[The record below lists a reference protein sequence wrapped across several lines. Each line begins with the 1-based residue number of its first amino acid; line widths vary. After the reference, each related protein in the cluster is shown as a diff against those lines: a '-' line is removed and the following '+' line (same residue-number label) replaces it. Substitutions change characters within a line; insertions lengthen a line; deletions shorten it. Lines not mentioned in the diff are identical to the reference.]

1 MTTGM
6 KGRLLIFSLG
16 RRGAAP
22 NQTFELARALL
33 KRREV
38 VLSLCVSRQS
48 DLRREI
54 EALGLPTLV
63 VSTYADLRGW
73 ELFATLWRLPLAL
86 LAFVFFLLKQKPDM
100 VLCPMGHIW
109 NPVFLPVMRLFG
121 IRYAL
126 MVHDGLVKAGD
137 HMSAPQRWN
146 EIELRNAD
154 LLIAMTD
161 FVRSQLVEGRH
172 RKKEDVPVIPL
183 GPFEA
188 AAGQQI
194 SVSERAT
201 KIRREGIRELL
212 FFGRI
217 LDYKGLDLLLE
228 AFAQIEPLYPLLR
241 LKIAGSGDIE
251 PYRPLLARLAHVDLD
266 LRYIPEEEVPAIF
279 AGSDVVILPYKE
291 ATQSGVI
298 AVAQTAGVPVIAT
311 PIGGLKEQIE
321 DGVTGLLSRDVTADS
336 LAHAIRGLLDDPI
349 LYEKISHQGQEYSR
363 KLWDYAARDIAAL
376 VERTRMEKN
385 VVT

>member
-1 MTTGM
+1 MTA
-6 KGRLLIFSLG
+6 RLLIFSLG

-22 NQTFELARALL
+22 NQTFELARALV

-38 VLSLCVSRQS
+38 ELSLCISRQS
-48 DLRREI
+48 DLRGEI
-54 EALGLPTLV
+54 VALGLPTLV

-73 ELFATLWRLPLAL
+73 DLLATLWRLPRAMLS
-86 LAFVFFLLKQKPDM
+86 FVFFVLRRKPDM

-109 NPVFLPVMRLFG
+109 NPVFLPVMRLLR

-126 MVHDGLVKAGD
+126 MVHDGVVKAGD

-146 EIELRNAD
+146 EIELRGAD
-154 LLIAMTD
+154 TLIAMTE

-172 RKKEDVPVIPL
+172 CKPEDVPVIPL

-188 AAGQQI
+188 AAGHQI
-194 SVSERAT
+194 SVAERAAN
-201 KIRREGIRELL
+201 IRKAGVRELL

-228 AFAQIEPLYPLLR
+228 AFAQIEPLYPAAR

-251 PYRPLLARLAHVDLD
+251 PYRALLSGLRNVELD
-266 LRYIPEEEVPAIF
+266 LRYIPEEEVPSIF
-279 AGSDVVILPYKE
+279 SGSDAVILPYRE

-321 DGVTGLLSRDVTADS
+321 DGVTGLLSQSVTAES
-336 LAHAIRGLLDDPI
+336 LAQAIIRLLDDPV
-349 LYEKISHQGQEYSR
+349 LYEKISRQGQEYSR
-363 KLWDYAARDIAAL
+363 KLWDAAARNIAVL
-376 VERTRMEKN
+376 VDRARMEKHG
-385 VVT
+385 VS